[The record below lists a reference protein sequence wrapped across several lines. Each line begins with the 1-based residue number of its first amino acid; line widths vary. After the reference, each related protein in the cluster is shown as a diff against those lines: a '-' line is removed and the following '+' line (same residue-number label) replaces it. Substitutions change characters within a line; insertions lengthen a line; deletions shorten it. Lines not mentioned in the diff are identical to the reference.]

1 MTTQNLSDFIH
12 ISPGFKAAVNLQN
25 DRDNLE
31 KVGGF
36 IPTEVAKEIIL
47 DLAKK
52 LHPTS
57 DLRSRIIMG
66 TYGTGKS
73 HLALVLLNFF
83 VRSLETKQLQKV
95 IEKLDHDT
103 KDVLTQ
109 FRQLVP
115 EKFLIVNLYGDAGN
129 ISDGLMMGLR
139 QALEA
144 EGLDY
149 LLPSSA
155 FDAALARIE
164 EIEANFPESFTK
176 LKNELENSPV
186 EQNRMSVEEL
196 KTRLQNYQ
204 KKAFDVFRSI
214 HPAFS
219 AGSQFEFSTM
229 LSPNEFYTTVV
240 NELKAQHGFA
250 GIVVFWDEFGHKMGE
265 VVKDPTGKEGLVL
278 QEFAECCNASGE
290 NQLHFYL
297 FCHRSLKEYHDI
309 SMNVMGTNNQQLE
322 DDLRKIE
329 GRFKQYIM
337 KSTDVE
343 TFQLIDGVIVADT
356 SAPGWRLLTT
366 NHEAYF
372 DSLVQETARLKYFTG
387 FTPDELKATV
397 VLGTYPLHPM
407 SVYSLPAISEKV
419 AQNNRTLF
427 TCLCEDEPG
436 SFNRYLAKAV
446 CYSEAPC
453 PPMFTVDGL
462 WDYFAND
469 VKQQERTFSIYRDF
483 EHLKTRL
490 DGDDELGLRILKAVS
505 VFRVTNPAKIK
516 VTEEILAYSLNIP
529 QEEKPAFGDELA
541 RHSDL
546 QNENH
551 ILLKLPSDGSYR
563 PAVSSTTESLMKK
576 VGNLL
581 NETPEKLGTS
591 PVQYLKSL
599 WSVLPVSERYEAT
612 SYGDEFGV
620 VRQLLIEP
628 ISMNQLKERLHILTK
643 NLGTGSYQ
651 DGILLVVLCTN
662 SSEIDEAKDIA
673 ATELADKK
681 YNQVVLAIPKAPV
694 RVFNLLREHQAL
706 TYLKN
711 NEASLY
717 AEGGELHQEWQVW
730 DQDKFTQLTD
740 TFGDLFS
747 PEKQMLGYFWQGQ
760 EQKVLN
766 TRQVKKLTSKV
777 MYEVFPDCP
786 NIHEPKLTLD
796 DFGGNWGYR
805 KDCRDIIIKLAGKGA
820 AEKLWNETATAPRH
834 VITQVFKSNGML
846 RKNQAGEYVIE
857 KPDESAFNGASKTW
871 ECIEKYINKARSQ
884 PVRMDNLVRALRKPP
899 FGVKCRAMP
908 LFFAAVAHNE
918 LSFGNISFEF
928 QRNTKQIE
936 KITVIENDT
945 LEKVFTTPEKYQLVY
960 VNVSSNQK
968 ALTNGLA
975 KLFNV
980 ELTPADPQ
988 LERVKKVGVAIGEW
1002 WRRLPVHAHLTEEV
1016 SDGAWQLR
1024 EHIFKPL
1031 AELEP
1036 DIQQIV
1042 LKDFFEHVF
1051 DDAQKV
1057 TPKQIE
1063 EGIKPY
1069 KEELEGLL
1077 GDLKKRIIAEYVH
1090 IFGEESNPG
1099 HGLTAWFTGLSEEK
1113 KNHVYVGEMASLVN
1127 TCRESD
1133 DINDDTLLNI
1143 AEKLTGLPISSWA
1156 DDLVVKFG
1164 AKLESAKTFVDSF
1177 EPPPPVNPDTGDDT
1191 DPVTSSL
1198 PPGQGSLSLF
1208 LNGENKIR
1216 TFKIFDSLSPNGDV
1230 MENMLNS
1237 TLEQLGKGLD
1247 EQEKVAIIYRVVGKH
1262 VFGA

>member
-12 ISPGFKAAVNLQN
+12 ISPGFKAAVSLQN

-57 DLRSRIIMG
+57 VQRSRIIMG

-83 VRSLETKQLQKV
+83 VRSLDTEQLQKV
-95 IEKLDHDT
+95 MEKLDSDT

-109 FRQLVP
+109 FRGLVP
-115 EKFLIVNLYGDAGN
+115 EKFLIVNLYGDAGS
-129 ISDGLMMGLR
+129 IADGLMMGLR

-144 EGLDY
+144 DGLDY

-164 EIEANFPESFTK
+164 EIEKGFPESFALFK
-176 LKNELENSPV
+176 DELVNNPV
-186 EQNRMSVEEL
+186 EQDRMSVGEL

-214 HPAFS
+214 HPLFS
-219 AGSQFEFSTM
+219 AGSQFAFTTM
-229 LSPNEFYTTVV
+229 LSPKDFYTTVV
-240 NELKAQHGFA
+240 KELKAQHGFA

-278 QEFAECCNASGE
+278 QEFAECCNDSE
-290 NQLHFYL
+290 KDQLHFYL

-309 SMNVMGTNNQQLE
+309 SMNAMGTNNQQLE
-322 DDLRKIE
+322 EDLRKIE

-337 KSTDVE
+337 RSTDVE
-343 TFQLIDGVIVADT
+343 TFQLINGVIVADE
-356 SAPGWRLLTT
+356 SAPGWELLTT
-366 NHEAYF
+366 NHDAYF

-387 FTPDELKATV
+387 FTPDELKTTV
-397 VLGTYPLHPM
+397 VLGTFPLHPM

-427 TCLCEDEPG
+427 TCLCENDPG
-436 SFNRYLAKAV
+436 SFYRYLAKAV
-446 CYSEAPC
+446 CDSEAPC
-453 PPMFTVDGL
+453 LPMFTIDGL

-483 EHLKTRL
+483 ELLKARL

-505 VFRVTNPAKIK
+505 VFRVTNPARFK
-516 VTEEILAYSLNIP
+516 VTEEILAYSLDIP
-529 QEEKPAFGDELA
+529 QAEHPAFGAELA

-551 ILLKLPSDGSYR
+551 ILMKRQADGSYR
-563 PAVSSTTESLMKK
+563 PAVSSATESLMEK
-576 VGNLL
+576 VRKLL
-581 NETPEKLGTS
+581 NDTPEKLGPS

-599 WSVLPVSERYEAT
+599 WSGLPVGESYEAT
-612 SYGDEFGV
+612 SYGDEYGV

-628 ISMNQLKERLHILTK
+628 ISMNQLRESLHILTK
-643 NLGTGSYQ
+643 NLGKGLYQ
-651 DGILLVVLCTN
+651 DGVLLVVLCAN
-662 SSEIDEAKDIA
+662 SSEIDAAKNVA
-673 ATELADKK
+673 VTELADKK
-681 YNQVVLAIPKAPV
+681 YNQVVLAIPREPV
-694 RVFNLLREHQAL
+694 QVFNLLKEHQAL
-706 TYLKN
+706 NYLKN

-717 AEGGELHQEWQVW
+717 AEGGELHEQWCFF
-730 DQDKFTQLTD
+730 DDDKSVQLTD
-740 TFGDLFS
+740 LIGDLFA
-747 PEKQMLGYFWQGQ
+747 PEKQMLDYFWQGQ
-760 EQKVLN
+760 AQNVLN
-766 TRQVKKLTSKV
+766 TRQIKKLTSKV
-777 MYEVFPDCP
+777 MHEVFPDCP

-805 KDCRDIIIKLAGKGA
+805 KDCRDIIIKLASKGA
-820 AEKLWNETATAPRH
+820 AEKLWNETATAPKH
-834 VITQVFKSNGML
+834 VITQVFKSNGL
-846 RKNQAGEYVIE
+846 LQKNQAGEYVIE
-857 KPDESAFNGASKTW
+857 KPDGTALNGANKTW
-871 ECIEKYINKARSQ
+871 ECIEKYIKKARSQ
-884 PVRMDNLVRALRKPP
+884 PIKMDNVVRTLRKPP

-918 LSFGNISFEF
+918 LAFGNISFEF
-928 QRNTKQIE
+928 QRNVNHIV

-945 LEKVFTTPEKYQLVY
+945 LEKVFTTPEKYKLVY

-975 KLFNV
+975 KLFSV

-988 LERVKKVGVAIGEW
+988 LERVKKVGMAIGEW
-1002 WRRLPVHAHLTEEV
+1002 WRTLPVHTHLTEEI

-1036 DIQQIV
+1036 DIQQIL
-1042 LKDFFEHVF
+1042 LKDFFGHVF
-1051 DDAQKV
+1051 DDAKKITQ
-1057 TPKQIE
+1057 KQIE
-1063 EGIKPY
+1063 GGIKPY
-1069 KEELEGLL
+1069 KEELEDLL
-1077 GDLKKRIIAEYVH
+1077 GNLKKRIISEYET

-1113 KNHVYVGEMASLVN
+1113 QTHVYVGETASLVN
-1127 TCRESD
+1127 VCRGSRE
-1133 DINDDTLLNI
+1133 INDDILLEI
-1143 AEKLTGLPISSWA
+1143 AEKLTALTVSSWG
-1156 DDLVVKFG
+1156 DELVVKFG
-1164 AKLESAKTFVDSF
+1164 AKLESAKNFVDSF
-1177 EPPPPVNPDTGDDT
+1177 EPPKL
-1191 DPVTSSL
+1191 VTPHEGEEIEPIAP
-1198 PPGQGSLSLF
+1198 PPGQGSLSMF
-1208 LNGENKIR
+1208 LNGKNEVR
-1216 TFKIFDSLSPNGDV
+1216 TFKILDSLSPNGDV
-1230 MENMLNS
+1230 LESMLNS
-1237 TLEQLGKGLD
+1237 TLDQLGKGLD

>member
-1 MTTQNLSDFIH
+1 MATQKLSDFIH

-83 VRSLETKQLQKV
+83 ARSLKTKQLQKV
-95 IEKLDHDT
+95 LEKLDPDT
-103 KDVLTQ
+103 REVLIQ
-109 FRQLVP
+109 FRELVP
-115 EKFLIVNLYGDAGN
+115 EKFLVVNLYGDTGSIA
-129 ISDGLMMGLR
+129 DGLMMGLR

-144 EGLDY
+144 EELGH
-149 LLPSSA
+149 LLPASA

-164 EIEANFPESFTK
+164 EIEKNFPDSFTK
-176 LKNELENSPV
+176 LKDELENNPV
-186 EQNRMSVEEL
+186 QQNRMSLEEL
-196 KTRLQNYQ
+196 KTKLQNYQ
-204 KKAFDVFRSI
+204 KKAFDVFRYI
-214 HPAFS
+214 HPSFS
-219 AGSQFEFSTM
+219 AGSKFEFTTM

-240 NELKAQHGFA
+240 KELRAQHGFA

-265 VVKDPTGKEGLVL
+265 VVKDPSGKEGLVL

-290 NQLHFYL
+290 NHLHFYL

-309 SMNVMGTNNQQLE
+309 SMNAMGANNQQLE

-356 SAPGWRLLTT
+356 SANGWKLLTT
-366 NHEAYF
+366 NHNAYF
-372 DSLVQETARLKYFTG
+372 DWLVQETARLRYFTG

-407 SVYSLPAISEKV
+407 SVYILPAISEKV

-436 SFNRYLAKAV
+436 SFYRYLDKAAWD
-446 CYSEAPC
+446 SEASC

-462 WDYFAND
+462 WDYFSSD
-469 VKQQERTFSIYRDF
+469 VKQQERTFSVYRDF
-483 EHLKTRL
+483 EQLKARL

-505 VFRVTNPAKIK
+505 VFRVTNPARIK
-516 VTEEILAYSLNIP
+516 VTEDTLAYSLDIP
-529 QEEKPAFGDELA
+529 QNERGAFGEELS

-551 ILLKLPSDGSYR
+551 ILLRLPSDGSYR

-576 VGNLL
+576 VGKLL
-581 NETPEKLGTS
+581 NETPEKLGAS

-599 WSVLPVSERYEAT
+599 WSALPVPESYEAT

-620 VRQLLIEP
+620 GRHLSIEP
-628 ISMNQLKERLHILTK
+628 ISINQLKESLHILTK
-643 NLGTGSYQ
+643 NIGTGSYQ
-651 DGILLVVLCTN
+651 DGILLAVICAN
-662 SSEIDEAKDIA
+662 SSEIEEAKQIA
-673 ATELADKK
+673 TKELGDKK
-681 YNQVVLAIPKAPV
+681 YKQVVLAIPKEPV

-706 TYLKN
+706 AYLKR

-717 AEGGELHQEWQVW
+717 AEGGELHQEWRVW
-730 DQDKFTQLTD
+730 DDDKSTQLTD
-740 TFGDLFS
+740 TVGDLFS

-766 TRQVKKLTSKV
+766 TRQIKKLISKI
-777 MYEVFPDCP
+777 MNEVFPDCP
-786 NIHEPKLTLD
+786 YIHEPKLTVD
-796 DFGGNWGYR
+796 DFSGNWGYR
-805 KDCRDIIIKLAGKGA
+805 KDCRDITVKLAEKGA
-820 AEKLWNETATAPRH
+820 AEKLWKETATAPKH
-834 VITQVFKSNGML
+834 VIAQVLKSNGIL
-846 RKNQAGEYVIE
+846 RKNLAGEYVIE
-857 KPDESAFNGASKTW
+857 KPDASAFNGASKTW
-871 ECIEKYINKARSQ
+871 ECIEKYIKKAHSQ
-884 PVRMDNLVRALRKPP
+884 PVKMENVVRTLRKPP

-908 LFFAAVAHNE
+908 LFFAAVAHKE
-918 LSFGNISFEF
+918 LAFGNISFEF
-928 QRNTKQIE
+928 HRSAKHIE

-945 LEKVFTTPEKYQLVY
+945 LEKVFATPEKYQLVY
-960 VNVSSNQK
+960 VNVSSNQR

-975 KLFNV
+975 KLFDV
-980 ELTPADPQ
+980 ELTPADPP
-988 LERVKKVGVAIGEW
+988 LERVKKVGEAVATW
-1002 WRRLPVHAHLTEEV
+1002 YRALPKHAQLTEKI
-1016 SDGAWQLR
+1016 SDEADVLR
-1024 EHIFKPL
+1024 DHIFRPL
-1031 AELEP
+1031 SETEP
-1036 DIQQIV
+1036 NTQQIL
-1042 LKDFFEHVF
+1042 LKDTFEYVF
-1051 DDAQKV
+1051 DADEKVQQKRV
-1057 TPKQIE
+1057 EDVVGPIVQE
-1063 EGIKPY
+1063 F
-1069 KEELEGLL
+1069 EGLL
-1077 GDLKKRIIAEYVH
+1077 DELRQRIIAEYANV
-1090 IFGEESNPG
+1090 FGDDHSPS
-1099 HGLTAWFTGLSEEK
+1099 HGVKAWFTELSQEK
-1113 KNHVYVGEMASLVN
+1113 KTHVYVGETASLVN
-1127 TCRESD
+1127 ACRESD
-1133 DINDDTLLNI
+1133 DISDDTLLNI
-1143 AEKLTGLPISSWA
+1143 AEKMTALPISSWA

-1164 AKLESAKTFVDSF
+1164 AKLESAKSFVDSF
-1177 EPPPPVNPDTGDDT
+1177 EPPPPIEDGEADHVKT
-1191 DPVTSSL
+1191 L
-1198 PPGQGSLSLF
+1198 PPGQGFLSIP
-1208 LNGENKIR
+1208 LNGQNKVR
-1216 TFKIFDSLSPNGDV
+1216 TFEIMDSLSPNGDV
-1230 MENMLNS
+1230 LENMLNS

-1247 EQEKVAIIYRVVGKH
+1247 EQEKVAIIFRVVRKH

>member
-25 DRDNLE
+25 DRNNLD

-83 VRSLETKQLQKV
+83 VRNLETKQLQRV
-95 IEKLDHDT
+95 MEKLEPDT
-103 KDVLTQ
+103 KDVLVQ
-109 FRQLVP
+109 FRELVP
-115 EKFLIVNLYGDAGN
+115 EKFLVVTLYGDEGN
-129 ISDGLMMGLR
+129 IADGLIMGLR

-164 EIEANFPESFTK
+164 EIKNNFPESYTL
-176 LKNELENSPV
+176 LKNELANNLI

-196 KTRLQNYQ
+196 TTRLQNYQ
-204 KKAFDVFRSI
+204 KKAFDVFRAI
-214 HPAFS
+214 HPSFS
-219 AGSQFEFSTM
+219 AGSHFQYTTM
-229 LSPNEFYTTVV
+229 LSPNEFYSTVV
-240 NELKAQHGFA
+240 KDLKAQHGFA
-250 GIVVFWDEFGHKMGE
+250 GIVVFWDEFGQKMGE
-265 VVKDPTGKEGLVL
+265 VVKDPTGKEGEVL
-278 QEFAECCNASGE
+278 QRFAECCNDSGE

-309 SMNVMGTNNQQLE
+309 SMNALGANNQQLE
-322 DDLRKIE
+322 EDLRKIE

-356 SAPGWRLLTT
+356 SAPGWGLMTT
-366 NHEAYF
+366 NHNAYF

-446 CYSEAPC
+446 CDSEAPY

-462 WDYFAND
+462 WDYFAKD
-469 VKQQERTFSIYRDF
+469 VKQQERTSSIYRDF

-505 VFRVTNPAKIK
+505 VFRVTNPARFK
-516 VTEEILAYSLNIP
+516 VTEEILAYSLDIP
-529 QEEKPAFGDELA
+529 HQEKQSFGEVLA

-563 PAVSSTTESLMKK
+563 PAVSSATESLMKK
-576 VGNLL
+576 VGKLL
-581 NETPEKLGTS
+581 NDTPEKLGPS

-599 WSVLPVSERYEAT
+599 WSRLPVDGSYEAT
-612 SYGDEFGV
+612 SYGDEYGV

-628 ISMNQLKERLHILTK
+628 ISMNQLKESLHILTK
-643 NLGTGSYQ
+643 NLGTGNYQ
-651 DGILLVVLCTN
+651 DGVLLVVLCAS
-662 SSEIDEAKDIA
+662 SSEITEAKTIA
-673 ATELADKK
+673 ATELSDPK

-694 RVFNLLREHQAL
+694 QIFKILREHQAL
-706 TYLKN
+706 AYLKN

-717 AEGGELHQEWQVW
+717 AEGGELHEEWRVW
-730 DQDKFTQLTD
+730 DDDKSTQLSD
-740 TFGDLFS
+740 TVGDLFS
-747 PEKQMLGYFWQGQ
+747 PEKQMLDYIWQGQ
-760 EQKVLN
+760 AQQVLN
-766 TRQVKKLTSKV
+766 SRQIKKLTSKV

-805 KDCRDIIIKLAGKGA
+805 KNCRDIIIKLVSKGA
-820 AEKLWNETATAPRH
+820 AEKLWNETATDSNH
-834 VITQVFKSNGML
+834 IINQVFKSNGLL
-846 RKNQAGEYVIE
+846 RKNQAGEYVIA
-857 KPDESAFNGASKTW
+857 KPDDSAFKGASKTW
-871 ECIEKYINKARSQ
+871 ECIEKYIQKARSQ
-884 PVRMDNLVRALRKPP
+884 PVKMDNLVRVLRKPP
-899 FGVKCRAMP
+899 FGVPCRAMP
-908 LFFAAVAHNE
+908 LFFAAIAHNE
-918 LSFGNISFEF
+918 LAYGNISFEY
-928 QRNTKQIE
+928 QRNANHVE
-936 KITVIENDT
+936 KINVIENET
-945 LEKVFTTPEKYQLVY
+945 LEKVFTAPEKYKLVY

-980 ELTPADPQ
+980 ELTPADPP
-988 LERVKKVGVAIGEW
+988 LERVKKVG
-1002 WRRLPVHAHLTEEV
+1002 EV
-1016 SDGAWQLR
+1016 VGAWYRALPKYAQLTKKISDEADVLR
-1024 EHIFKPL
+1024 HHIFRPL

-1036 DIQQIV
+1036 DTPQIL
-1042 LKDFFEHVF
+1042 LKDAFEYVF
-1051 DDAQKV
+1051 DADQNVQQKDV
-1057 TPKQIE
+1057 
-1063 EGIKPY
+1063 
-1069 KEELEGLL
+1069 EGLVGPIKAEFEGL
-1077 GDLKKRIIAEYVH
+1077 IEDLKKRIIAEYVN

-1099 HGLTAWFTGLSEEK
+1099 HGLTPWFTGLSQEK
-1113 KNHVYVGEMASLVN
+1113 QHHVYVGEVANLVN
-1127 TCRESD
+1127 ICRESPD
-1133 DINDDTLLNI
+1133 LNDDALLKI
-1143 AEKLTGLPISSWA
+1143 AEKMTGLPISCWG

-1164 AKLESAKTFVDSF
+1164 AKLEFAKNFVDAF
-1177 EPPPPVNPDTGDDT
+1177 EPPTRPAPDPKPDLDPPA
-1191 DPVTSSL
+1191 
-1198 PPGQGSLSLF
+1198 PGQGTLSMF
-1208 LNGENKIR
+1208 LSGQNKVR
-1216 TFKIFDSLSPNGDV
+1216 TFEIMDSLSPNGV
-1230 MENMLNS
+1230 VLENMLNS

-1247 EQEKVAIIYRVVGKH
+1247 DQEKVAIIYRVVGKH

>member
-1 MTTQNLSDFIH
+1 MTTQKLNDFIH

-95 IEKLDHDT
+95 IEKLDPDT
-103 KDVLTQ
+103 KEVLIQ

-115 EKFLIVNLYGDAGN
+115 EKFLIVTLYGDAGN
-129 ISDGLMMGLR
+129 IADGLMMGLR
-139 QALEA
+139 QALAA
-144 EGLDY
+144 ERLED
-149 LLPSSA
+149 LLPPSA

-164 EIEANFPESFTK
+164 EIEAKFPESFTK
-176 LKNELENSPV
+176 LKNELANTPV

-204 KKAFDVFRSI
+204 KNAFDVFRSI
-214 HPAFS
+214 HPVVC
-219 AGSQFEFSTM
+219 AGAKFEFTTM

-240 NELKAQHGFA
+240 KELKAQHGFA
-250 GIVVFWDEFGHKMGE
+250 GIIVLWDEFGHKMGE
-265 VVKDPTGKEGLVL
+265 VVKDPTGKEGLIL

-309 SMNVMGTNNQQLE
+309 SLNAMGANNQQLE

-356 SAPGWRLLTT
+356 SAPGWGLLTT
-366 NHEAYF
+366 NHDAYF
-372 DSLVQETARLKYFTG
+372 DTLVQETARLKYFTG
-387 FTPDELKATV
+387 FTPEELKATV

-436 SFNRYLAKAV
+436 SFSRYLARAV
-446 CYSEAPC
+446 YDSAAPC
-453 PPMFTVDGL
+453 PPIFTVDGL

-469 VKQQERTFSIYRDF
+469 VKQQERTFSIWRDF
-483 EHLKTRL
+483 EHLKARL

-505 VFRVTNPAKIK
+505 VFRVTNPTRIK
-516 VTEEILAYSLNIP
+516 VTEEILAYALDIP
-529 QEEKPAFGDELA
+529 QEEKLTFGDELA

-576 VGNLL
+576 VGKLL
-581 NETPEKLGTS
+581 NDTPEKLGPS
-591 PVQYLKSL
+591 PVQYLKSI
-599 WSVLPVSERYEAT
+599 WSKLPVDESYEAT
-612 SYGDEFGV
+612 DYGDAYGV
-620 VRQLLIEP
+620 ARQLLIEP
-628 ISMNQLKERLHILTK
+628 ISMNQLKESLHILTK
-643 NLGTGSYQ
+643 NIGTGSYQ
-651 DGILLVVLCTN
+651 DGILLLVLCAN
-662 SSEIDEAKDIA
+662 SSEIEEAKKIA
-673 ATELADKK
+673 ATELADQK
-681 YNQVVLAIPKAPV
+681 YNQVVLAVPKEPV
-694 RVFNLLREHQAL
+694 QVFNLLREHQAL
-706 TYLKN
+706 AYLKN

-717 AEGGELHQEWQVW
+717 AEGGELHEEWRVW
-730 DQDKFTQLTD
+730 DEDKFTQLTD
-740 TFGDLFS
+740 TVGDLFS

-766 TRQVKKLTSKV
+766 TRQIKKMTSKV

-796 DFGGNWGYR
+796 DFGGSWGFR
-805 KDCRDIIIKLAGKGA
+805 PACRDITLKLSEKKA
-820 AEKLWNETATAPRH
+820 ADLLWNETAAASKH
-834 VITQVFKSNGML
+834 IITQIFKSNGLL

-857 KPDESAFNGASKTW
+857 KPDDSGFNGARKTW
-871 ECIEKYINKARSQ
+871 ECIEKYIYKARSQ
-884 PVRMDNLVRALRKPP
+884 PVKMDNLVRALRKPP

-908 LFFAAVAHNE
+908 LFFAAVAHDE
-918 LSFGNISFEF
+918 LASGNISFEF
-928 QRNTKQIE
+928 QRNARQVE

-945 LEKVFTTPEKYQLVY
+945 LEKVFTTPDKYQLIY

-968 ALTNGLA
+968 SLTNGLA
-975 KLFNV
+975 KLFNI

-1002 WRRLPVHAHLTEEV
+1002 WRSLPVHAHLTEKI
-1016 SDGAWQLR
+1016 SDEAWRLR

-1042 LKDFFEHVF
+1042 LKNFFDHVL
-1051 DDAQKV
+1051 DDAKKV
-1057 TPKQIE
+1057 TPRQIE
-1063 EGIKPY
+1063 DAIKPY
-1069 KEELEGLL
+1069 KEEFEGLL
-1077 GDLKKRIIAEYVH
+1077 ENLQKRILAEYVDV
-1090 IFGEESNPG
+1090 FGEASNPG

-1113 KNHVYVGEMASLVN
+1113 RNHVYVGEMASLVN
-1127 TCRESD
+1127 ACRENG
-1133 DINDDTLLNI
+1133 DINDHTLLNI
-1143 AEKLTGLPISSWA
+1143 AEKLTGLPVSSWA

-1164 AKLESAKTFVDSF
+1164 AKLDSAKNFVDSF
-1177 EPPPPVNPDTGDDT
+1177 EPPRPPEPNGGKTVNPT
-1191 DPVTSSL
+1191 
-1198 PPGQGSLSLF
+1198 PPGQGSLSIF
-1208 LNGENKIR
+1208 LNGQKKVRNFDIL
-1216 TFKIFDSLSPNGDV
+1216 DSLSPNGDV
-1230 MENMLNS
+1230 LENMLNS

-1262 VFGA
+1262 VFGV

>member
-1 MTTQNLSDFIH
+1 MTTQKLSDFIH

-25 DRDNLE
+25 DRNNLE

-47 DLAKK
+47 DLARK

-95 IEKLDHDT
+95 IEKLDPDT
-103 KDVLTQ
+103 KGVLIQ
-109 FRQLVP
+109 LRELVP
-115 EKFLIVNLYGDAGN
+115 EKFLVVNLYGDAGN
-129 ISDGLMMGLR
+129 IADSLMMGLR

-144 EGLDY
+144 EGLAG

-155 FDAALARIE
+155 FDAALSRIE
-164 EIEANFPESFTK
+164 EIEKKFPESFTL
-176 LKNELENSPV
+176 LKDELANNPV
-186 EQNRMSVEEL
+186 EQDRMSVEEL
-196 KTRLQNYQ
+196 KTRLQSYQ

-214 HPAFS
+214 HPLFS
-219 AGSQFEFSTM
+219 AGSQFEFATM

-240 NELKAQHGFA
+240 KDLKAQHGFA
-250 GIVVFWDEFGHKMGE
+250 GIAVFWDEFGHKMGE

-278 QEFAECCNASGE
+278 QEFAECCNASEE

-309 SMNVMGTNNQQLE
+309 SMNAMGANSQHLE

-343 TFQLIDGVIVADT
+343 TFQLIDGVIVADV
-356 SAPGWRLLTT
+356 SSPDWKLMTT
-366 NHEAYF
+366 NHNAYF

-387 FTPDELKATV
+387 FTLDELKATV

-436 SFNRYLAKAV
+436 SFNRYLAKTV
-446 CYSEAPC
+446 CDAEAPA

-490 DGDDELGLRILKAVS
+490 DGNDALGLRILKAVS
-505 VFRVTNPAKIK
+505 VFRVTNPTRFK
-516 VTEEILAYSLNIP
+516 VTEEILTYSLDIP
-529 QEEKPAFGDELA
+529 KDEKQHFRSELN
-541 RHSDL
+541 RHSDM

-551 ILLKLPSDGSYR
+551 ILMKRQADGSYR
-563 PAVSSTTESLMKK
+563 PAVSSATESLMEK
-576 VGNLL
+576 VRKLL
-581 NETPEKLGTS
+581 NDTPEKLGLS

-599 WSVLPVSERYEAT
+599 WSVLPVGESYEAT
-612 SYGDEFGV
+612 SYEDEYGV

-628 ISMNQLKERLHILTK
+628 ISMNQLKESLHILTK
-643 NLGTGSYQ
+643 NIGTGTFQ
-651 DGILLVVLCTN
+651 DGILLVVICAS
-662 SSEIDEAKDIA
+662 SSEIEVARNIA
-673 ATELADKK
+673 TTELADQK
-681 YNQVVLAIPKAPV
+681 YNQVVLAIPHAPV
-694 RVFNLLREHQAL
+694 QVFSLLKEHQAL
-706 TYLKN
+706 SYLKT

-717 AEGGELHQEWQVW
+717 AEGGELHEQWCFF
-730 DQDKFTQLTD
+730 DDDKSVQLKAII
-740 TFGDLFS
+740 GDLFS
-747 PEKQMLGYFWQGQ
+747 PEKQMLDYFWQGHVH
-760 EQKVLN
+760 KVLN
-766 TRQVKKLTSKV
+766 SRQVKKLTSDV
-777 MYEVFPDCP
+777 MKKVFPDCP
-786 NIHEPKLTLD
+786 NIHEPKLALD

-805 KDCRDIIIKLAGKGA
+805 NDCRDIIIKMASKGA
-820 AEKLWNETATAPRH
+820 AEKLWNETATAPTH
-834 VITQVFKSNGML
+834 VITQIFKSNGIL

-884 PVRMDNLVRALRKPP
+884 PVKMDNLVRVLRKPP
-899 FGVKCRAMP
+899 FGIKCRVIP
-908 LFFAAVAHNE
+908 LFFAAVAHND
-918 LSFGNISFEF
+918 LAFGNISFEF
-928 QRNTKQIE
+928 QRNANQVE
-936 KITVIENDT
+936 KITVIERDT
-945 LEKVFTTPEKYQLVY
+945 LEKVFTAPEKYKLVY
-960 VNVSSNQK
+960 VNVSSNQN
-968 ALTNGLA
+968 ALINGLA
-975 KLFNV
+975 RLFNV
-980 ELTPADPQ
+980 DLTPADPP
-988 LERVKKVGVAIGEW
+988 LERVKKVGVVIGGW
-1002 WRRLPVHAHLTEEV
+1002 WRTLPVHVHLTEEV
-1016 SDGAWQLR
+1016 SDGAWHLR

-1036 DIQQIV
+1036 EIQQIL

-1051 DDAQKV
+1051 DDAQRV
-1057 TPKQIE
+1057 TQKQIE
-1063 EGIKPY
+1063 DGIKPF
-1069 KEELEGLL
+1069 KEELEALL
-1077 GDLKKRIIAEYVH
+1077 GNLKTRIIAEYVD

-1099 HGLTAWFTGLSEEK
+1099 HGLTSWFTGLSKEK
-1113 KNHVYVGEMASLVN
+1113 QTHVYVGEMASLVN
-1127 TCRESD
+1127 ICRESS
-1133 DINDDTLLNI
+1133 DINNDTLLKI
-1143 AEKLTGLPISSWA
+1143 AEKMTGLLVSSWG

-1164 AKLESAKTFVDSF
+1164 AKLESAKKFVDAF
-1177 EPPPPVNPDTGDDT
+1177 EPTKPAEKDEDDEIEPISPP
-1191 DPVTSSL
+1191 
-1198 PPGQGSLSLF
+1198 PPGQGSLSMF
-1208 LNGENKIR
+1208 LNGRNEMR
-1216 TFKIFDSLSPNGDV
+1216 TFEIMDSLSPNGDV
-1230 MENMLNS
+1230 LENMLNS